1 MLRILWWEKA
11 SGDAVVVVVVAL
23 EKCGICLMHI
33 NALTVVV
40 IVQFS
45 KC

>member
-1 MLRILWWEKA
+1 MLQISLEKA

-23 EKCGICLMHI
+23 EKCGMCLMLI
-33 NALTVVV
+33 NTLTIVV
-40 IVQFS
+40 IVQLS

>member
-1 MLRILWWEKA
+1 MVGKA
-11 SGDAVVVVVVAL
+11 SGDAVVVVVVVVAL
-23 EKCGICLMHI
+23 EKCGMCLMHV